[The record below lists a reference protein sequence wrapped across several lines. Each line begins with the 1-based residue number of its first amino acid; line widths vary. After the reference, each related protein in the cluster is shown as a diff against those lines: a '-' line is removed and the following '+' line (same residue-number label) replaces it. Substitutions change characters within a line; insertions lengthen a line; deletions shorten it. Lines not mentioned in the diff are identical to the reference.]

1 MAYEY
6 LKLYPKDDIT
16 AKIQRM
22 ETLSQTN
29 VLRPSLNNIILAEL
43 ATEAGLWGKAKAEIE
58 MFLINNP
65 ATKKLA
71 GMISKYEKFSNND
84 KKEAAKW
91 KEKEASCAD
100 DAMWV
105 CDECGHASADGKPF
119 VRTVTLLA
127 RAIGGSMSKKP
138 KMSRLSRF
146 RLRTTTTNSFIWSQ
160 PADVFRRLFFLR
172 G

>member
-1 MAYEY
+1 
-6 LKLYPKDDIT
+6 
-16 AKIQRM
+16 M
-22 ETLSQTN
+22 ERKRSQLWPMTRCGFATN
-29 VLRPSLNNIILAEL
+29 AVMLPRN
-43 ATEAGLWGKAKAEIE
+43 
-58 MFLINNP
+58 
-65 ATKKLA
+65 
-71 GMISKYEKFSNND
+71 
-84 KKEAAKW
+84 
-91 KEKEASCAD
+91 
-100 DAMWV
+100 
-105 CDECGHASADGKPF
+105 GKPF